1 MNIYYIYI
9 YIYIL
14 HTYILHIYILH
25 NFPEEGRHFYRK
37 SLQNLFLSTLLRV
50 MKAKSTEST
59 RDELVP

>member
-1 MNIYYIYI
+1 MYICICIYI
-9 YIYIL
+9 YIY
-14 HTYILHIYILH
+14 YIHIYYICILY
-25 NFPEEGRHFYRK
+25 NFPEEGRYFYRK